1 MAGHLRASWAKVRS
15 LVPLVVLRISRV
27 ADEDSKGRDSAL
39 LRLQARV
46 KTSARVLNVGSP
58 LDYVSQAVRHLR
70 AALPAQCEAQEKQA
84 RAPIANLVAN
94 HAAER
99 QLEPS
104 TARPSH
110 SPARKNPKEEH
121 PRQGLNNSDTGL
133 SVAPEQNFG
142 AALFY
147 K

>member
-1 MAGHLRASWAKVRS
+1 VR
-15 LVPLVVLRISRV
+15 LVVLRTSRI
-27 ADEDSKGRDSAL
+27 AHEDSKIKGLGL
-39 LRLQARV
+39 LRLQVRV
-46 KTSARVLNVGSP
+46 KTSAGVLNVGSSP
-58 LDYVSQAVRHLR
+58 DYVNQAVRRLR
-70 AALPAQCEAQEKQA
+70 AGLPAQCEAQEKQA
-84 RAPIANLVAN
+84 RAPMANLVGN